1 MNIVSILACMTILQT
16 MPFDFYHMLGI
27 GIPIYH
33 RMPHVEGL
41 EVVKCAKHEKTTPKN
56 NNSQVHTVID

>member
-1 MNIVSILACMTILQT
+1 MTILQT

-41 EVVKCAKHEKTTPKN
+41 GVVKCAKHEKTAPKN